1 MLYAVAKITLPVH
14 QKKMVMVNGKIIVG
28 NVNVFVI
35 EYNGWVYVKYLNHR
49 T

>member
-35 EYNGWVYVKYLNHR
+35 EYNDCVYISGLL
-49 T
+49 